1 MDASTINTAK
11 IHRSSL
17 DNNSRLIST

>member
-17 DNNSRLIST
+17 DNNSRLIPT